1 MKTWIALLRGINVG
15 GHNRLPMSGLT
26 QILES
31 AGCEQVKTYI
41 QSGNVVFK
49 ADIESATQ
57 FADQIGQAIEKEHGF
72 CPAIRLITAGELAE
86 AIASNPY
93 PQATSEPKA
102 LHLSFLEYPPGEE
115 RISAAK
121 QLLSESE
128 SFKVI
133 GSLLY
138 LHAPD
143 GIGRSKFASGIDRA
157 LQMQTTGRNWRTVM
171 KLEELAT
178 SIHKSRAKTHTRTLR
193 S

>member
-1 MKTWIALLRGINVG
+1 
-15 GHNRLPMSGLT
+15 MSGLS

-31 AGCEQVKTYI
+31 VGCEQIKTYI
-41 QSGNVVFK
+41 QSGNAVFK
-49 ADIESATQ
+49 ADIESAAQ
-57 FADQIGQAIEKEHGF
+57 FAEQIGQAIEKEHGF

-93 PQATSEPKA
+93 PQATSEPKT
-102 LHLSFLEYPPGEE
+102 LHLFFLEYPPGEK
-115 RISAAK
+115 RISAAM

-138 LHAPD
+138 LHAPE
-143 GIGRSKFASGIDRA
+143 GIGRSKFAGAIDRA

-171 KLEELAT
+171 KLEELAISIRKSHAETHSRT
-178 SIHKSRAKTHTRTLR
+178 SRN
-193 S
+193 

>member
-15 GHNRLPMSGLT
+15 GHNRLPMSGLS
-26 QILES
+26 QILKS

-49 ADIESATQ
+49 ADIESASQ
-57 FADQIGQAIEKEHGF
+57 FAEQIGQAIEQEHGC
-72 CPAIRLITAGELAE
+72 CPATHLITVDELAE

-93 PQATSEPKA
+93 PQATTEPKT
-102 LHLSFLEYPPGEE
+102 LHLSFLERSPAEE
-115 RISAAK
+115 LVSAAK

-138 LHAPD
+138 LHAPE
-143 GIGRSKFASGIDRA
+143 GIGRSKFAGGIDGA
-157 LQMQTTGRNWRTVM
+157 LQMQTTGRNWRTVV

-178 SIHKSRAKTHTRTLR
+178 SIH
-193 S
+193 